1 MFNFVHRI
9 LLTMAEDKKNP
20 KEASNIFHSI
30 MKASVKPKKVE
41 TERPLVK
48 QLIENLNKDL
58 INSIGSNKV
67 ELYIEND
74 FIVVKLPIDDDFI
87 ATNKYLTSIINNSM
101 TKQGANRVAV
111 KITNGKDENILSW
124 GF

>member
-1 MFNFVHRI
+1 
-9 LLTMAEDKKNP
+9 MAEDKKNP